1 MISGKRSRRG
11 FGSSPATIS
20 SRLSM
25 IEYSRANTWGLT
37 ATQKQQ
43 MIFVDTALEELEP
56 MVEKLFREEFPDF
69 KKALLDKGAPWI
81 PDGLIKLHSNDS
93 EDID

>member
-1 MISGKRSRRG
+1 M
-11 FGSSPATIS
+11 AH
-20 SRLSM
+20 
-25 IEYSRANTWGLT
+25 

-56 MVEKLFREEFPDF
+56 MVEKLFRKEFPDF

-81 PDGLIKLHSNDS
+81 PDGLIELHSNDS

>member
-1 MISGKRSRRG
+1 
-11 FGSSPATIS
+11 
-20 SRLSM
+20 
-25 IEYSRANTWGLT
+25 
-37 ATQKQQ
+37 

-56 MVEKLFREEFPDF
+56 MVEKLFRKEFPDF

-81 PDGLIKLHSNDS
+81 PDGLIELHSNDS